1 MKNLHVFLYEWK
13 HFVRSPFKVVALVLF
28 MIAGVYGLHN
38 GASLYHKQTA
48 EIEKIKEKIQND
60 RSETLGY
67 YELGVPGPESRP
79 WVDLST
85 PFWAIWYSGPYH
97 FKTPSPALVYSMG
110 QAEQYGFYKRV
121 SFQSSPYD
129 ADMTKEIANPERLQ
143 TGTLDFSFVMLFLLP
158 LLLLISLYNLNSME
172 AEQGFL
178 PLIQVQ
184 TSSRNAWLL
193 SRVSFYV
200 VLHLVVIGALLV
212 YGGMLTGVFSHAGA
226 AFGQMLGYSFLYLL
240 FWSVI
245 YYLFLR
251 SGTTIMGNT
260 LKMVGAWIF
269 VAFIIPAIVH
279 QWVSIEKP
287 ANLMTE
293 FIDASRDGRQ
303 ELAELPDSVFHAK
316 VDALFPEIKDSPL
329 AADDIKKKTAYL
341 NSGPALVNE
350 LLKESTKP
358 IEEENQN
365 KNILVSRSY
374 WFNPLTY
381 FQNRFNFI
389 SETHY
394 NDYQEY
400 RNEIQVLIDKQ
411 IRTLVLDNWNAVKVD
426 KNKFQEYNQT
436 LSQL

>member
-1 MKNLHVFLYEWK
+1 MKNLNVFLYEWK
-13 HFVRSPFKVVALVLF
+13 HFIRSPFKVVALVLF
-28 MIAGVYGLHN
+28 VLAGVYGLHN
-38 GASLYHKQTA
+38 GASLYHDQMV
-48 EIEKIKEKIQND
+48 EIEKIKGDIEEGRQKQIA
-60 RSETLGY
+60 Y
-67 YELGVPGPESRP
+67 YDEGKVGPEDRP

-110 QAEQYGFYKRV
+110 QAEQYGFYKRI
-121 SFQSSPYD
+121 SFNASPYD

-143 TGTLDFSFVMLFLLP
+143 TGTLDFSFVLLFLLP

-184 TSSRNAWLL
+184 TASKNTWLL

-200 VLHLVVIGALLV
+200 GLHFVVVISLLI
-212 YGGMLTGVFSHAGA
+212 YGGMLTNVFSHTGA
-226 AFGQMLGYSFLYLL
+226 AFGQMIGYSFLYLL
-240 FWSVI
+240 FWSGI

-251 SGTTIMGNT
+251 SGSTIMGNT
-260 LKMVGAWIF
+260 LKMVGTWLIL
-269 VAFIIPAIVH
+269 AFIIPAGVY
-279 QWVSIEKP
+279 QWISIEKP

-303 ELAELPDSVFHAK
+303 ELTELPDSIFNAK
-316 VDALFPEIKDSPL
+316 VDVLFPEIKNSPL
-329 AADDIKKKTAYL
+329 MEDDIKRKTAYI

-350 LLKESTKP
+350 LLKDSTRP
-358 IEEENQN
+358 LEVENQT
-365 KNILVSRSY
+365 KNGLIRNTF

-381 FQNRFNFI
+381 FQNRFNLI

-394 NDYQEY
+394 DDYQEY
-400 RNEIQVLIDKQ
+400 RDEIQALIDKQ

-426 KNKFQEYNQT
+426 KDKFQEYNQT

>member
-1 MKNLHVFLYEWK
+1 MKNLNVFLYEWK

-28 MIAGVYGLHN
+28 VLAGVYGLHN
-38 GASLYHKQTA
+38 GATLYHKQTA
-48 EIEKIKEKIQND
+48 EIGKIKEKIKKD
-60 RSETLGY
+60 REKNVEY
-67 YELGVPGPESRP
+67 YELGVLGPEDRP

-143 TGTLDFSFVMLFLLP
+143 TGTLDFSFVLLFLLP

-184 TSSRNAWLL
+184 TASKNTWLL

-200 VLHLVVIGALLV
+200 LLHFVVVIALLV
-212 YGGMLTGVFSHAGA
+212 YGGLLTDVFSNAGA
-226 AFGQMLGYSFLYLL
+226 AFGQMMGYSFLYLL
-240 FWSVI
+240 FWSAI
-245 YYLFLR
+245 YFLFLR

-260 LKMVGAWIF
+260 LKMVGSWILF
-269 VAFIIPAIVH
+269 AFIIPAMVH
-279 QWVSIEKP
+279 QWISIEKP
-287 ANLMTE
+287 ANLMTD

-303 ELAELPDSVFHAK
+303 ELAELPDSVFNAK
-316 VDALFPEIKDSPL
+316 VDALFPEIKNTL
-329 AADDIKKKTAYL
+329 IEDDTKRKMAYL

-350 LLKESTKP
+350 LLKDSTSP
-358 IEEENQN
+358 LEEENQN
-365 KNILVSRSY
+365 KNFLVRSSY
-374 WFNPLTY
+374 WFNPLTF
-381 FQNRFNFI
+381 FQNRFNAI

-394 NDYQEY
+394 NDYQNY
-400 RNEIQVLIDKQ
+400 RDEIQALIDKQ
-411 IRTLVLDNWNAVKVD
+411 IRVLVLDNWNEVKVD
-426 KNKFQEYNQT
+426 LDKFQEYNQT